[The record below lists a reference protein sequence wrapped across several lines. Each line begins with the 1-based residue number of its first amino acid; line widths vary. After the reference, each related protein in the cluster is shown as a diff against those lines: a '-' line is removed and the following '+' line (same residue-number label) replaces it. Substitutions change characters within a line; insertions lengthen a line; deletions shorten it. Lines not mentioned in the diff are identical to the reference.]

1 MNNIINNLYN
11 KPITEADKYYKSSYD
26 RLTKQIQLDGEY
38 YQIFSK
44 NGIIINIVNM
54 KQDIK

>member
-1 MNNIINNLYN
+1 MNLTEELIN
-11 KPITEADKYYKSSYD
+11 KPIAEANKYYKSTYD
-26 RLTKQIQLDGEY
+26 LLTKQIQLDGEY

-44 NGIIINIVNM
+44 NGIITNIVNM